1 MTAARRG
8 GAMGKTRSR
17 QAGFWCLAVVLL
29 AGLLS
34 QACSDNKGPAGPTF
48 GSGQTGTAD
57 TAADIRVQV
66 AVNPN
71 TIRLGQRA
79 GITVLATNTNGRPL
93 QGRHVQVSTTVGRL
107 DRVDGFTDAAGKFVT
122 FLTITDADAR
132 NAAGLTE
139 AEVTAFVEGAV
150 GTADVNF
157 GVPPPATPTTPPTNG
172 NGAVATV
179 VTIMAPDAA
188 AAEASPQPDT
198 GTLVVER
205 TGSTTAALTVNF
217 TVLGTAMQGTDYTL
231 NVSGVVMI
239 PAGSSAANIIVTPID
254 DTMPEPEETV
264 QVSVTAGAGYT
275 VGSPSAATVRI
286 AAND

>member
-1 MTAARRG
+1 
-8 GAMGKTRSR
+8 MGKTRSR
-17 QAGFWCLAVVLL
+17 HAGFWCLAVVLL

-34 QACSDNKGPAGPTF
+34 QACSDNKGPAGPRF

-157 GVPPPATPTTPPTNG
+157 GVPPPVTPTPPTNG
-172 NGAVATV
+172 GAVATV
-179 VTIMAPDAA
+179 VTIMAPDTA

-217 TVLGTAMQGTDYTL
+217 TVGGTAMQGTDYA
-231 NVSGVVMI
+231 SIGMSVMI
-239 PAGSSAANIIVTPID
+239 PAGSTTANITVTPID
-254 DTMPEPEETV
+254 DATMEGPETV
-264 QVSVTAGAGYT
+264 QLSLTAGAGYT
-275 VGSPSAATVRI
+275 VGSPSAQTVTI
-286 AAND
+286 TSND

>member
-1 MTAARRG
+1 
-8 GAMGKTRSR
+8 MGKTRSR

-34 QACSDNKGPAGPTF
+34 QACSDNEGPAGPTF

-157 GVPPPATPTTPPTNG
+157 GVPPPATPTTPTNG

-205 TGSTTAALTVNF
+205 TGSTAAALTVNF
-217 TVLGTAMQGTDYTL
+217 TVGGTAMQGTDYSSIGMSVTI
-231 NVSGVVMI
+231 S
-239 PAGSSAANIIVTPID
+239 AGSPAANITVTPID
-254 DTMPEPEETV
+254 DATMEGPETV
-264 QVSVTAGAGYT
+264 QVSLTAGAGYT
-275 VGSPSAATVRI
+275 VGSPSAQTVTI
-286 AAND
+286 TSND

>member
-1 MTAARRG
+1 
-8 GAMGKTRSR
+8 MGKTRSR
-17 QAGFWCLAVVLL
+17 HAGFWCLAVVLL

-34 QACSDNKGPAGPTF
+34 QACSDNKGPAGPTL
-48 GSGQTGTAD
+48 GAGQTGTAD

-157 GVPPPATPTTPPTNG
+157 GVPPPVTPTTPPTNG
-172 NGAVATV
+172 NGAVTTV
-179 VTIMAPDAA
+179 VTIMAPDPT
-188 AAEASPQPDT
+188 AAETPPLET

-205 TGSTTAALTVNF
+205 TGSTAAALTVNF
-217 TVLGTAMQGTDYTL
+217 TVGGTAMQGTDYSSIGTS
-231 NVSGVVMI
+231 VSI
-239 PAGSSAANIIVTPID
+239 PAGSTTANITVTPFD
-254 DTMPEPEETV
+254 DPDAEGPETV
-264 QVSVTAGAGYT
+264 VVSLQAGAGYT
-275 VGSPSAATVRI
+275 VGSPSAQRVTI
-286 AAND
+286 TSND